1 MSESFYVEIP
11 HCWKSH
17 GSFHVLS
24 VYRLA
29 AVMWKVLYAPEI
41 QIVDALAFIFVYR
54 TRANLLSRMLV
65 CVQVIENT
73 RRVSF
78 DIKFTRQVFENAC

>member
-1 MSESFYVEIP
+1 M
-11 HCWKSH
+11 
-17 GSFHVLS
+17 
-24 VYRLA
+24 
-29 AVMWKVLYAPEI
+29 MWKVHYAPEI

-78 DIKFTRQVFENAC
+78 DIKFTRQGFENAC